1 MKSVTQ
7 MIPGAARALAT
18 AAPYQ
23 APAQTGTQLGVV
35 DDATGEVVE
44 RLFRQLQAIFPA
56 HKQAWPDDKAKAAAM
71 RNWTMG
77 FMAAGIRSLEQ
88 IRYGIEQCRKSGS
101 PFAPSVGQFIGWC
114 TPGPEAFGL
123 PASADAWVEALMG
136 VYSHEGVRIAANETG
151 IFDLRAAKQEDKGL
165 RQRFDHNYAV
175 VIRRAQE
182 GQPLDG
188 KILTG
193 IGHDSQKTA
202 FELANELADQQTQA
216 RILQQG
222 IPADGKS
229 ARELLLAKMNI
240 KRGPVCGAEKRT

>member
-1 MKSVTQ
+1 MKPVNQLMATMGNLPPAIHAQPLQVTPQ
-7 MIPGAARALAT
+7 T
-18 AAPYQ
+18 A
-23 APAQTGTQLGVV
+23 
-35 DDATGEVVE
+35 EVVND
-44 RLFRQLQAIFPA
+44 LFRRLRGIFPA
-56 HKQAWPDDKAKAAAM
+56 WRQAWPSTEALDAAKAEWIKEFADE
-71 RNWTMG
+71 
-77 FMAAGIRSLEQ
+77 GIRTLEQ
-88 IRYGIEQCRKSGS
+88 IEFGIQKCRKLKK
-101 PFAPSVGQFIGWC
+101 PFAPSVGEFIAMC
-114 TPGPEAFGL
+114 VPGPEDFGM
-123 PASADAWVEALMG
+123 PSVAGAWMEALMET
-136 VYSHEGVRIAANETG
+136 YSHDGVKIAAVATG
-151 IFDLRAAKQEDKGL
+151 LFDLRSAKQEDKGL

-229 ARELLLAKMNI
+229 ARELLLAKFGKN
-240 KRGPVCGAEKRT
+240 KTQEQRP

>member
-1 MKSVTQ
+1 MKPVNQLMATMGNLPPAIHAKPIQVTPQ
-7 MIPGAARALAT
+7 T
-18 AAPYQ
+18 A
-23 APAQTGTQLGVV
+23 
-35 DDATGEVVE
+35 EVVND
-44 RLFRQLQAIFPA
+44 LFRRLRGIFPA
-56 HKQAWPDDKAKAAAM
+56 WRQAWPSTEALDAAKAEWIKEFADE
-71 RNWTMG
+71 
-77 FMAAGIRSLEQ
+77 GIRTLEQ
-88 IRYGIEQCRKSGS
+88 IEFGIQKCRKHKK
-101 PFAPSVGQFIGWC
+101 PFAPSVGEFIAMC
-114 TPGPEAFGL
+114 VPGPEDFGM
-123 PASADAWVEALMG
+123 PSAAGAWMEALMEA
-136 VYSHEGVRIAANETG
+136 YSHEGVRIAAIATG
-151 IFDLRAAKQEDKGL
+151 LFDLRSAKQEDKGL

-240 KRGPVCGAEKRT
+240 KRDAQRGAEHS

>member
-1 MKSVTQ
+1 MKNVTQ
-7 MIPGAARALAT
+7 MIPGAARALGTAT
-18 AAPYQ
+18 PYQ
-23 APAQTGTQLGVV
+23 APAQTATQLGVV

-77 FMAAGIRSLEQ
+77 FMAAGIRTLEQ
-88 IRYGIEQCRKSGS
+88 IRFGIEQCRKSGS

-123 PASADAWVEALMG
+123 PASADAWMEALMG
-136 VYSHEGVRIAANETG
+136 LYSHEGVKIAAIATG
-151 IFDLRAAKQEDKGL
+151 LFDLRSAKQEDKGL
-165 RQRFDHNYAV
+165 RQRFDHNYTI
-175 VIRRAQE
+175 VIRRAQS

-193 IGHDSQKTA
+193 IGHDSQKTEL
-202 FELANELADQQTQA
+202 ELAEEQAEQAVQA
-216 RILQQG
+216 RIIQQG
-222 IPADGKS
+222 IPVDAAS
-229 ARELLLAKMNI
+229 ARALLLARI
-240 KRGPVCGAEKRT
+240 GRRAGQ